1 MQELYDKRVLHRI
14 LGVEPRN
21 SVVQHAEVRGRRTP
35 TSPRNSRVV
44 ESAWT
49 NRQLNDETDYED
61 DHHRRNPNSY
71 DQEGGRYDIGRPSS
85 KKRRRVQ
92 RSDDHPVHFVADGDS
107 RGDLSEGEVEDD
119 DEAGEVH
126 EYDGRGSREA
136 NGGISRHTRRKFWL
150 GKALEIGGLAQ
161 E

>member
-21 SVVQHAEVRGRRTP
+21 SIVHHAEVRRRTP
-35 TSPRNSRVV
+35 TSPRHSRVV

-49 NRQLNDETDYED
+49 NKQLKDETDYED

-71 DQEGGRYDIGRPSS
+71 DQEGGRYDIGRSSS
-85 KKRRRVQ
+85 KKRRRAQ
-92 RSDDHPVHFVADGDS
+92 RSDDHPVYFVADGDS
-107 RGDLSEGEVEDD
+107 RGDLSEGEVEGDE
-119 DEAGEVH
+119 EAGEVH
-126 EYDGRGSREA
+126 EDDGRGSRE

-150 GKALEIGGLAQ
+150 GKAIEIGLA
-161 E
+161 EHHE